1 MMQFLCRHS
10 QCRRNS
16 QLRWHFRDVPN
27 EGEEAGPLYPHL
39 DQPLDVGCLWER
51 RVTLARAASSLML
64 RAMPGEGSAASAGAI
79 LAAERIRAEG
89 EVWLVHPSS
98 CHSGQTD

>member
-16 QLRWHFRDVPN
+16 ELRWHFRDVPN

-39 DQPLDVGCLWER
+39 DQPLEYGMPLGTACDLGQ
-51 RVTLARAASSLML
+51 SS
-64 RAMPGEGSAASAGAI
+64 
-79 LAAERIRAEG
+79 
-89 EVWLVHPSS
+89 
-98 CHSGQTD
+98 